1 MFKKST
7 KILIILILFISGL
20 RLSTAQTA
28 DKLMLVIIDGA
39 RYTETFGDPTFSN
52 IPKMRELA
60 QQGTII
66 SNFVN
71 NNYTY
76 TSRAIPAIWCGA
88 WTNVQSIIYNGS
100 ATQHAVLPT
109 IFEYYRKQKNA
120 TADDCVYIL
129 PYVSSLWLP
138 SFDSNYGPD
147 YWPKFY
153 SQGSSDYDVFL
164 QTQYVMDNTHPQ
176 FLLVYL
182 ADVDHYGHSGVW
194 TNYVSAIQNADRI
207 VGLLW
212 EKLQSDPFYKN
223 STNLIVTN
231 DHGRHDDQHG
241 GFQRHGCSCDG
252 CRQIQFLA
260 VGPDIKKN
268 FVSTQYR
275 TIPDVAVTAASLL
288 GLQAEKASGNV
299 MNEIFNFT
307 AIQSE
312 ENPIFEFQSCYP
324 NPFLKRT
331 RIQFYLN
338 QAAFTQ
344 LDIYAVSGKKIKTLL
359 NEWQTQGQKFIEWDG
374 TDNQGQKTSQG
385 IYFYTFQAGNNSKS
399 EKLILLG
406 EN

>member
-1 MFKKST
+1 MIKKTT
-7 KILIILILFISGL
+7 KIVLILILCISGL

-52 IPKMRELA
+52 IPKMRELS

-147 YWPKFY
+147 YWPQFY
-153 SQGSSDYDVFL
+153 SQGSSDNDVFAK
-164 QTQYVMDNTHPQ
+164 TQLIMDADHPH

-241 GFQRHGCSCDG
+241 GFQGHGCNCNG
-252 CRQIQFLA
+252 CRQIQLLA

-268 FVSTQYR
+268 FVSTEYR
-275 TIPDVAVTAASLL
+275 TILDVAVTAASLL

-299 MNEIFNFT
+299 MNEIFSFT
-307 AIQSE
+307 AIQNE
-312 ENPIFEFQSCYP
+312 ENSIFEFQNFSP
-324 NPFLKRT
+324 NPFYNGTK
-331 RIQFYLN
+331 IQFYLN
-338 QAAFTQ
+338 KAMPIQ
-344 LDIYAVSGKKIKTLL
+344 LTIYSVSGKKIKTLV
-359 NEWQTQGQKFIEWDG
+359 NEWHTKGQKSIEWDG
-374 TDNQGQKTSQG
+374 TDNQGQKASPG
-385 IYFYTFQAGNNSKS
+385 IYFYSLQAGSKSIS
-399 EKLILLG
+399 EKLILL
-406 EN
+406 